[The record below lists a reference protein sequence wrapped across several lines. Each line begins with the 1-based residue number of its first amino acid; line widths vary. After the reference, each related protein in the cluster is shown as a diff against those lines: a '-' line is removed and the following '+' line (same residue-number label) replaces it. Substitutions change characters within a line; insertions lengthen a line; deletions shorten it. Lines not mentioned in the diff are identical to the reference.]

1 MGCWLRSL
9 EANRNYSITH
19 FLLAAAHAL
28 LSSPDQAKAAA
39 MAGSAL
45 DPNSAVR
52 RFRNGALSD
61 NLTYLAMR
69 ERIYKGLRMAGA
81 LEG

>member
-1 MGCWLRSL
+1 
-9 EANRNYSITH
+9 
-19 FLLAAAHAL
+19 
-28 LSSPDQAKAAA
+28 